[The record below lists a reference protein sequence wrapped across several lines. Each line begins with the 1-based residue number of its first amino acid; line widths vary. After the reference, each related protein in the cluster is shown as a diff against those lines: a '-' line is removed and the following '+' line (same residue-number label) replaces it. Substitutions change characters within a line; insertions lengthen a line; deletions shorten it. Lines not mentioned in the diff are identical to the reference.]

1 MKQWKH
7 VNEESFRLTSGSSK
21 EVDTSVQSTASKE
34 VAGDKENAA
43 PLPNPQNAGTAKLSK
58 KASSTLK
65 LTPAKTRGGAGRF
78 DVDDMLVELDEKKT
92 PRTSSGEDVA
102 VTPSVPKATPCK
114 LFDTP
119 TQRIAQGEA
128 SGEPEAETAV
138 ESKTSKAK
146 AKTSRARG
154 KKATTDSSDSVEI
167 LDTKVRLGCSYF
179 QVEWVLVASLCM

>member
-1 MKQWKH
+1 M
-7 VNEESFRLTSGSSK
+7 NEESFRLNSGISK
-21 EVDTSVQSTASKE
+21 EAETSVQSSASKE
-34 VAGDKENAA
+34 VATDKENAA
-43 PLPNPQNAGTAKLSK
+43 PLPNQQSAGTAKLSK
-58 KASSTLK
+58 KALATPK

-78 DVDDMLVELDEKKT
+78 DVDDMLVELEEKKT
-92 PRTSSGEDVA
+92 PRTGTAEDVA

-128 SGEPEAETAV
+128 ATGEPEAESAV
-138 ESKTSKAK
+138 ETKTSKTN

-167 LDTKVRLGCSYF
+167 LNAKVRLGRSY
-179 QVEWVLVASLCM
+179 